1 MARRT
6 SKNLRIKRKYLLWL
20 ADAKGCSTATVD
32 RAAASI
38 DRYEKF
44 NNGGDFGALH
54 AEKARAF
61 KRHLDAARNAAT
73 GRPLAASTIDGT
85 LRDLKAFFS
94 WLADQ
99 PGYRSKILH
108 SDSAY
113 FSPSRRLAK
122 SARGGTWK
130 PHPSPEQV
138 HHVLRNMPSATV
150 IQRRDRAILAM
161 LFLTGARDGA
171 LITLRLRNVDL
182 ASACVHFEG
191 PDIET
196 KFGKVSTTW
205 FFPVGGNVERNLV
218 EWTEELRRDL
228 LFGPDDPLFPKQTVG
243 IGVNGGFEAQGL
255 DRAPWASAAAV
266 REICKRAFTGAGL
279 PVFTPHLIR
288 KTLVDMTRE
297 HCLDPEMF
305 KAWSQ
310 NLSHEDVMTTF
321 RNYGTVAPGR
331 QGELMARMRTKA
343 RETEAAARER

>member
-6 SKNLRIKRKYLLWL
+6 SNNLRIKRKYLVWL
-20 ADAKGCSTATVD
+20 ADARGCSSTTVE

-38 DRYEKF
+38 DRYEELNK
-44 NNGGDFGALH
+44 GDDFGALH

-61 KRHLDAARNAAT
+61 KRHLDAARNSVT

-99 PGYRSKILH
+99 PGYRSKVLH
-108 SDSAY
+108 SDAAY

-130 PHPSPEQV
+130 PHPSPEQIR
-138 HHVLRNMPSATV
+138 HVLRSLSSATV
-150 IQRRDRAILAM
+150 VERRDRAILAT

-171 LITLRLRNVDL
+171 LITLRLRNVDV
-182 ASACVHFEG
+182 AGACVHFEG
-191 PDIET
+191 RDIET

-205 FFPVGGNVERNLV
+205 FFPVGDDVEQILV
-218 EWTEELRRDL
+218 DWVNELRCDL

-243 IGVNGGFEAQGL
+243 IGVSGGFEAQGL
-255 DRAPWASAAAV
+255 DRAPWARATAV
-266 REICKRAFTGAGL
+266 REICKRAFSGVGL

-297 HCLDPEMF
+297 HCIDPEMF

-310 NLSHEDVMTTF
+310 NLSHEDVLTTF
-321 RNYGTVAPGR
+321 RNYGTVSPGR
-331 QGELMARMRTKA
+331 QGELMARMRSEA
-343 RETEAAARER
+343 RGKGAVPNQ